1 MILPLIFDSLL
12 QHDVYSVLVGAIHS
26 PKNTAVENSISA
38 TPRLNRILAI
48 DSCYVFFIL
57 LLILFEEVELDET
70 DNARELS
77 RAVSH
82 TIYDG
87 ICRYTL
93 SQSSSFF
100 LVLV

>member
-87 ICRYTL
+87 RYTL

>member
-87 ICRYTL
+87 RYTL
-93 SQSSSFF
+93 SHSSSFF

>member
-1 MILPLIFDSLL
+1 MMYI
-12 QHDVYSVLVGAIHS
+12 VLVGAIHS

-48 DSCYVFFIL
+48 DSCVFLIL
-57 LLILFEEVELDET
+57 LLLFLLILFEEVELDET
-70 DNARELS
+70 DNVRELS

-87 ICRYTL
+87 RYTL
-93 SQSSSFF
+93 SQLSSFF
-100 LVLV
+100 LVLF